1 MQAQVL
7 LAHAQLLSIGAFA
20 ISRECFERGHV
31 VLQSRRPRQRVRGRS
46 SQHDGHRD
54 EAKDGWLCDA
64 HDCAFIYAARAT
76 VDAVCKR
83 RVRTIGLLAPVLTTP
98 LTFHFSSSLS
108 HSQGKWDAGMASPD
122 HTPQGRGY
130 DTSLMCVKLSRAHF
144 SVQSLSKPN
153 PPPLPLS
160 FSLSYFHHAND
171 YWTSIDDT
179 YCPMGNGKNTSI
191 VDLWATT
198 APAYGQNNS
207 WDCSQTNQPATC
219 KYEDELFVE
228 EVLAR
233 IAAHDVTTPF
243 FMFWAP
249 HIAHAPLEVPQAY
262 VDKFAFINDKPRQY
276 YAAMVNYVDGLVG
289 RVTDALKAKGMWD
302 NLLVRSRLAT
312 VPPERPRRPLLTPP
326 APYRATSTVG
336 LLGR

>member
-1 MQAQVL
+1 M
-7 LAHAQLLSIGAFA
+7 
-20 ISRECFERGHV
+20 
-31 VLQSRRPRQRVRGRS
+31 
-46 SQHDGHRD
+46 
-54 EAKDGWLCDA
+54 
-64 HDCAFIYAARAT
+64 AT
-76 VDAVCKR
+76 
-83 RVRTIGLLAPVLTTP
+83 
-98 LTFHFSSSLS
+98 S
-108 HSQGKWDAGMASPD
+108 D

-130 DTSLMCVKLSRAHF
+130 DTSLMCANSRERPSRFNLLCNDRPQLTF
-144 SVQSLSKPN
+144 SSPN
-153 PPPLPLS
+153 Y
-160 FSLSYFHHAND
+160 SYFHHAND

-179 YCPMGNGKNTSI
+179 YCPVGNGKNTSI

-219 KYEDELFVE
+219 KYEDEIFVE

-262 VDKFAFINDKPRQY
+262 LDKFAFINDKPRQF

-302 NLLVRSRLAT
+302 NLLVRSGSPLRRLSD
-312 VPPERPRRPLLTPP
+312 PDDPNRSHHP
-326 APYRATSTVG
+326 STF
-336 LLGR
+336 